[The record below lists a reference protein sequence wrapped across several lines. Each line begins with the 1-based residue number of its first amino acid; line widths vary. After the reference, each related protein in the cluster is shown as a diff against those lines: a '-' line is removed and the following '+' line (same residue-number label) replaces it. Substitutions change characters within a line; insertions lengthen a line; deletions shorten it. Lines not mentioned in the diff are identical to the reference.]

1 MVVFVYEEGLATAG
15 ETRHLVDLVCA
26 QILHLEVVISRIH
39 VVYYWSVT
47 CCYHSWTVL
56 GGHVAEFWQQSSN
69 VSDLSAPQSL
79 FLIGLIFYRVN
90 DLGVEA

>member
-1 MVVFVYEEGLATAG
+1 MVVFVHQEGLTTTSQA
-15 ETRHLVDLVCA
+15 RHLINFVCA

-47 CCYHSWTVL
+47 CCYHSWAVL
-56 GGHVAEFWQQSSN
+56 SSHVAEFWQQSSN
-69 VSDLSAPQSL
+69 VGDLSAPQSL
-79 FLIGLIFYRVN
+79 FLISLVFYRVN